1 MKIAVIGGGSWGT
14 TLANMLAKKEIDV
27 SLWVRETQ
35 VVAEILSKRENSWYL
50 PGAPLHEKLRPAVDL
65 REVVDGADYVLLAV
79 PSQFVRGVLQDLRPL
94 LPKKPVIISAAKGI
108 EVERLKTMSE
118 VVGEELHGLKPRFT
132 MLSGPSFAKEVSKE
146 MPTAVV
152 LGCDDKKLA
161 KELQGVLTT
170 PYFRV
175 YTNPDVRGV
184 ELGGAVKNI
193 IAIAAGI
200 AHGLGFG
207 NNARAALIT
216 RGLAE
221 MSRLGVTMGG
231 KTKTFMGLSGLGDLV
246 LTSTGELSRN
256 RQVGMMLGQG
266 RKLVDILGEMRTVAE
281 GVKTTEAVFA
291 LGEAYQ
297 VDLPITEQVY
307 QVLYKGKDP
316 NEAVRDLMARA
327 LKEE

>member
-50 PGAPLHEKLRPAVDL
+50 PGITLHESLRPAVDL
-65 REVVDGADYVLLAV
+65 REVAEGADYVLLAV
-79 PSQFVRGVLQDLRPL
+79 PSQFVRGVLQDLRPH

-118 VVGEELHGLKPRFT
+118 VVAEELYGLKSRFT
-132 MLSGPSFAKEVSKE
+132 MLSGPSFAKEVARE

-152 LGCDDKKLA
+152 LGCDDKKVA

-193 IAIAAGI
+193 VAIAAGI

-231 KTKTFMGLSGLGDLV
+231 KSKTFMGLSGLGDLV

-256 RQVGMMLGQG
+256 RQVGILLGQG

-291 LGEAYQ
+291 LGEAYR

-307 QVLYKGKDP
+307 LVLYKGKDP
-316 NEAVRDLMARA
+316 NQAVRDLMTRA